1 MKKSWV
7 VIPTTKTLVCTSRL
21 MKRKTMCTE
30 EEALPWADREPAST
44 EEVKVLNHQ
53 LECGRRYI
61 RIRKARIGPNLLEM
75 FLQWGLTM
83 LSVNDC
89 FSSLKRV
96 SRFFNRLCKYPCMAC
111 QFKDMVCAVHVVMN
125 HHTIIQP
132 SPFDPPL
139 KIYGSRKF
147 DGYHESDSE
156 EELEELSGSEDDG
169 DYRFQPVE
177 STRLPHRK
185 MLRYPQALTKKHAS
199 MGICRKYVNGKCNR
213 SGCCPYSH
221 SLVGVEAEKDKQR
234 YQTRRNG
241 QRYQT
246 R

>member
-1 MKKSWV
+1 
-7 VIPTTKTLVCTSRL
+7 
-21 MKRKTMCTE
+21 MCTE

-61 RIRKARIGPNLLEM
+61 RIGPNLLERL
-75 FLQWGLTM
+75 LQWGLAM
-83 LSVNDC
+83 LSVTDC

-96 SRFFNRLCKYPCMAC
+96 SRVFKVQVLLCKYPCMAC

-156 EELEELSGSEDDG
+156 EEFSGSEEDV
-169 DYRFQPVE
+169 YRFEPVE
-177 STRLPHRK
+177 STRLPHKK
-185 MLRYPQALTKKHAS
+185 MLRYPQAKTKKHAS
-199 MGICRKYVNGKCNR
+199 KGICPRYVKGKCNR
-213 SGCCPYSH
+213 RDCCPYSH
-221 SLVGVEAEKDKQR
+221 SLVGVKAEKDKQR
-234 YQTRRNG
+234 YQQRRNG
-241 QRYQT
+241 QWYCPRQY
-246 R
+246 RK